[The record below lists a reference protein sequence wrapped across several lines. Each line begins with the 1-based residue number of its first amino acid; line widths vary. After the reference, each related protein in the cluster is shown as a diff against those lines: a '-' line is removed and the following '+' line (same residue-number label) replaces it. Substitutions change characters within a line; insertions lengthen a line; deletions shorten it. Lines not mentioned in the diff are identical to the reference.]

1 MLPDGMRML
10 ITTLSQILGSVILIA
25 VIQPIFLVA
34 AVVVFFLIY
43 KAAGQPVFRRAIQG
57 RRADSGYVPA
67 YLRLALYRMSAR
79 ELRRNQNVLRSSV
92 FSTFGESLTGLSTI
106 RAYGRIRSVLA
117 LNYRQVDHEKC
128 VPPPTFPSSLEDVRL
143 TQPSLAAGRTI
154 CEQRWPLGAIDK
166 PLKWL

>member
-25 VIQPIFLVA
+25 VIQPIFLVG

-43 KAAGQPVFRRAIQG
+43 KAACWLNYVFRCWRN
-57 RRADSGYVPA
+57 RADSTHAPS
-67 YLRLALYRMSAR
+67 ALYRMSAR

-92 FSTFGESLTGLSTI
+92 FSTFGESLSGLSTI
-106 RAYGRIRSVLA
+106 RAYGRIRSVLT

-128 VPPPTFPSSLEDVRL
+128 VRL
-143 TQPSLAAGRTI
+143 LPAMRKNG
-154 CEQRWPLGAIDK
+154 G
-166 PLKWL
+166 